1 MISQGGQ
8 NLNNFNKINLFKI
21 VTLLCC
27 LNFVGCSTFDYFRDD
42 SVPKEKYEKLLQKYN
57 SLINKSVPT
66 SDSGNISLAVDD
78 AKAVDEFRNRLLLN
92 RKTQPHNLALKPYHK
107 SRVQKDIS
115 LLYQAHNMFR
125 QKKFGDVIILL
136 KELENSQVAK
146 IRAQARYLLGV
157 TMYEQ
162 GELDMSMQIFEEIV
176 VSMRDT
182 VFALMSLEQL
192 INNTLETFKPYI
204 FAHYLLSSETYSR

>member
-1 MISQGGQ
+1 M
-8 NLNNFNKINLFKI
+8 NNFNKINLFKI

-57 SLINKSVPT
+57 LLINKSVPT
-66 SDSGNISLAVDD
+66 SDSENISLRVDD
-78 AKAVDEFRNRLLLN
+78 AKAVDEFRNRLLLK
-92 RKTQPHNLALKPYHK
+92 RKTQPLNLALKPYHK

-115 LLYQAHNMFR
+115 LLYQAYNMFR

-192 INNTLETFKPYI
+192 INNTSKLGLNKKNAYFRE
-204 FAHYLLSSETYSR
+204 LYSRFLN